1 MTRGTGD
8 RVGGA
13 GGGWMPEPIPASSP
27 RLWIAV
33 AIIVVLAI
41 VPVYASLAGQPFYLT
56 LFGRILIY
64 ALAASSLNLL
74 IGYTGLVSLGHALYL
89 GLGAYA
95 VGIPAF
101 HGLNDGWLQLLIALT
116 GSAAVAVVVGLVC
129 LRTSG
134 MAFIMI
140 TLAFA
145 QMFFYLGVSLKQY
158 GGDDGIRLDARSQLA
173 PLDLSSNVTL
183 YYLVLAIL
191 LLVLYLSWRL
201 VHARFGYT
209 LRAIKA
215 NERRMLALG
224 YPVRRYK
231 LAAYVLSAMITGL
244 AGFLLANL
252 TSYTSP
258 SYAAW
263 TVSGDLI
270 VMVVLGGM
278 GTILGPVV
286 GAAALLLLEEA
297 LSSSFEHWMAII
309 GLAIVLIVLT
319 ARRGLWGSLRG
330 WLIARESAARR
341 QGVDK

>member
-1 MTRGTGD
+1 MSATDGMGGIGR
-8 RVGGA
+8 GGA
-13 GGGWMPEPIPASSP
+13 SSWMPE
-27 RLWIAV
+27 AV
-33 AIIVVLAI
+33 PLRSARFWVAAAVLLMFAL
-41 VPVYASLAGQPFYLT
+41 VPVYAKLYAQPFYLT

-64 ALAASSLNLL
+64 ALAACSLNLL
-74 IGYTGLVSLGHALYL
+74 IGYAGLVSFGHALYL

-95 VGIPAF
+95 VGIPSF
-101 HGLNDGWLQLLIALT
+101 HGLTSGWAHLAITL
-116 GSAAVAVVVGLVC
+116 AVAGGVALVVGLVC
-129 LRTSG
+129 LRTTG

-158 GGDDGIRLDARSQLA
+158 GGDDGIRLDARSDLA
-173 PLDLSSNVTL
+173 PFDLSSNVTL
-183 YYLVLAIL
+183 YYVSFAL
-191 LLVLYLSWRL
+191 LLAVLYAGWRL

-231 LAAYVLSAMITGL
+231 LAAYVLSAMVTAL

-258 SYAAW
+258 AYSAW

-286 GAAALLLLEEA
+286 GATVLLLLEEA
-297 LSSSFEHWMAII
+297 LASSFEHWMAII

-319 ARRGLWGSLRG
+319 ARRGLWGSFRA
-330 WLIARESAARR
+330 WAVRRE
-341 QGVDK
+341 GKGT